1 MIVAALILL
10 LVVYATGLSVY
21 ATMDW
26 LVDLA
31 KRRKAAA
38 ADKPAKE
45 VTHPAG
51 RVEPV
56 LLSEENNSRPAPLD
70 PIVEEEPVPPFDE
83 ASACDLSYADLYA
96 E

>member
-1 MIVAALILL
+1 MIVASFILL

-31 KRRKAAA
+31 KRRKAAT
-38 ADKPAKE
+38 ADKPAKDAK
-45 VTHPAG
+45 PSAG

-56 LLSEENNSRPAPLD
+56 LLSEEQDERPALLD
-70 PIVEEEPVPPFDE
+70 PVVEEEPVPLFDE

>member
-1 MIVAALILL
+1 MIVVSVIFL
-10 LVVYATGLSVY
+10 LVVYAAGLSVH

-26 LVDLA
+26 LADLA

-45 VTHPAG
+45 ASPQAG

-56 LLSEENNSRPAPLD
+56 LLSEENNSRPALLD